1 MEIFDHNKENLHEFL
16 IIWDNGRSNK
26 RH

>member
-16 IIWDNGRSNK
+16 IIWDNGRK
-26 RH
+26 Q